1 MPFSKKHKITFKK
14 PIIILRDDL
23 KSPNNIIQL
32 QQINDSILEG
42 YIDFRY
48 GYGGS
53 IISTVNLE
61 ELNRHE
67 TIVTIKNR
75 FDFLMH
81 IYVLILCSVLWGFAI
96 YELMNEA
103 KIGSFEVLIKS
114 IFPLIIIVMIKFTL
128 HFYDKRIIKTYEA
141 LVKNNAPR

>member
-1 MPFSKKHKITFKK
+1 MLFSRKHIIVLKK
-14 PIIILRDDL
+14 PITILRDDL
-23 KSPNNIIQL
+23 KSPNDVIQL
-32 QQINDSILEG
+32 LQINDSILEG
-42 YIDFRY
+42 CIDFRY

-67 TIVTIKNR
+67 TTVTIKNR
-75 FDFLMH
+75 VDILMY
-81 IYVLILCSVLWGFAI
+81 IYILILCSVLWGFAI
-96 YELMNEA
+96 YELMNGA

-128 HFYDKRIIKTYEA
+128 HFYDKRIIKTYKS
-141 LVKNNAPR
+141 LVKNRTPN